1 MRARAPHMDRHH
13 IRDESAHWRGCRL
26 GPGAHGGGTAAK
38 VSDIDVA
45 GTLLHGEEQAAFG
58 DAGYQG
64 VHKRPEA

>member
-1 MRARAPHMDRHH
+1 MK
-13 IRDESAHWRGCRL
+13 AHL
-26 GPGAHGGGTAAK
+26 GVDAASGLVHTVVGTAAT